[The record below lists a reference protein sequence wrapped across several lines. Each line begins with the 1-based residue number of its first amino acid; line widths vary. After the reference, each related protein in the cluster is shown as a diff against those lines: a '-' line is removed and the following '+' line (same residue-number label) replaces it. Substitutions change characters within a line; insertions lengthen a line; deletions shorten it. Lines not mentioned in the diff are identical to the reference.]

1 MNSVAEGKI
10 TVAPTVL
17 LDIIEQAAL
26 YTDGVL
32 GMATAPPRVD
42 RIFRKLVTRDGIELE
57 IREDSIIIDLYLDV
71 GAVDVL
77 KLSHRVQ
84 REVIRTMDKLVG
96 LNVAAVNI
104 HIEDVIYPKSDAS

>member
-1 MNSVAEGKI
+1 MDSVAEGKI

-32 GMATAPPRVD
+32 GMAAAPPRVD
-42 RIFRKLVTRDGIELE
+42 RLFRKLMTREGIELG
-57 IREDSIIIDLYLDV
+57 IKEDSIVIDLFLNV
-71 GAVDVL
+71 GAVDIL

-84 REVIRTMDKLVG
+84 REVIRSMDKLIG
-96 LNVAAVNI
+96 LNVEAVNI
-104 HIEDVIYPKSDAS
+104 HIEDVVYPTSDAS